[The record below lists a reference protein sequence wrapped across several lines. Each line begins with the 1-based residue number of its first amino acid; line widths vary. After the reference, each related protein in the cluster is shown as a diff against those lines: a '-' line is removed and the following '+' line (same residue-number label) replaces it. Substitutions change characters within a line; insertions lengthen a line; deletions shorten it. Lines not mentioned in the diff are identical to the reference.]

1 MNKNR
6 IFIFEFVSGGGFNR
20 VEIPSSLF
28 CEGYGMLRSII
39 ADFKAIDFEVF
50 TLLDYR
56 ITFLSDYLNAD
67 YIKEVNTRDNFIKVF
82 KESVKE
88 CEFCFII
95 APEFSNILYDLTKIA
110 SNNNK
115 KILSVG
121 LEGIVLGA
129 SKIKTFDLF
138 RTSCLLTPQ
147 TYLIP
152 LKKTSI
158 DKDFI
163 IHKMKKFMRPI
174 IIKPND
180 GVGAES
186 IFYFESEEQVNNF
199 FQKMYFKIDPER
211 KYILQEYVEGKDLSV
226 SLINYSE
233 NRSQYAKNPILIG
246 VNSQVVDFKNQ
257 NYDSEYFG
265 GCTPTE
271 NFAEISE
278 EISDILK
285 KMDLSKFNGYF
296 GIDFIRANDNKN
308 LIHFI
313 EINPRITTSYIGI
326 RNIIDYNLAELILC
340 SFNNSKDE
348 IQVNCNYH
356 SMYLRLELTRLEDEP
371 AIENED
377 ICIPE
382 LMRKIPELITP
393 PISLENG
400 KKNQFS
406 CFIATKEKTFNESQK
421 KLNNIKSYLETFN
434 LS

>member
-39 ADFKAIDFEVF
+39 ADFKAINLEVV

-56 ITFLSDYLNAD
+56 ITFLSEYLNAD
-67 YIKEVNTRDNFIKVF
+67 HIKEVNVGDNFIKKF
-82 KESVKE
+82 KDSLKE

-138 RTSCLLTPQ
+138 STSRLLTPQ

-152 LKKTSI
+152 LKKTSL

-163 IHKMKKFMRPI
+163 IDKIKKLKRPI
-174 IIKPND
+174 IIKPED

-186 IFYFESEEQVNNF
+186 IFYFESEKQVNNF
-199 FQKMYFKIDPER
+199 FQKMYFKIEPER
-211 KYILQEYVEGKDLSV
+211 KYILQEYIEGEDLSV
-226 SLINYSE
+226 SLINFSK
-233 NRSQYAKNPILIG
+233 NRSQYVKSPILIG
-246 VNSQVVDFKNQ
+246 VNSQIVDFKNQ

-278 EISDILK
+278 VISDILK
-285 KMDLSKFNGYF
+285 KMDLSKFNGYS

-308 LIHFI
+308 SIHFI

-326 RNIIDYNLAELILC
+326 RNVIDYNLAELILC
-340 SFNNSKDE
+340 SFNNSK
-348 IQVNCNYH
+348 
-356 SMYLRLELTRLEDEP
+356 ED
-371 AIENED
+371 
-377 ICIPE
+377 
-382 LMRKIPELITP
+382 L
-393 PISLENG
+393 
-400 KKNQFS
+400 
-406 CFIATKEKTFNESQK
+406 
-421 KLNNIKSYLETFN
+421 
-434 LS
+434 